1 MSLLCSKFY
10 LSRISHKGILFYF
23 YTYSLL
29 FHNNAQHKIIV
40 TALLEYL
47 SVLLEYIDPFSAFGQ
62 HLYDIASYKLFLVPR
77 SNLSF
82 LAY

>member
-1 MSLLCSKFY
+1 MLK
-10 LSRISHKGILFYF
+10 ILPFKNFPQRYPFYF

-47 SVLLEYIDPFSAFGQ
+47 SVLLEYIDPFSQ